1 MKYAV
6 LSIGD
11 ITTDAFIKVSDAHV
25 HQNPGEGKEI
35 CFRFGEKVPF
45 ESVTVVKAVGN
56 AGNAAVSVHRLGAKS
71 GLLTV
76 IGDDAN
82 GADCLAVYKEEGL
95 PTDMI
100 TIQPGARTNYH
111 YVLQYGAERTI
122 LVKQE
127 PYTYHLPSF
136 KNSSGVLELPA
147 WIYLTSLGD
156 HATDFHDELATFL
169 EQNPTVKLAFQPGTF
184 QMKMGASRLKRLYME
199 SDVFVV
205 NKEEA
210 QMILD
215 TTQTDVRELLAML
228 HILGPKIPVITD
240 GPNGAYAYDSTLGV
254 PVAYFVPMYPD
265 PKPPV
270 SRTGAGDAFASTLT
284 TLLAEGMALPEALL
298 RAPINSMNVV
308 QHVGAQKGLL
318 TRQTIEKLVADAPSY
333 YTVTKIG

>member
-1 MKYAV
+1 VKYDV

-25 HQNPGEGKEI
+25 HQMQGEGKEL

-45 ESVTVVKAVGN
+45 DSVTIVKAVGN

-76 IGDDAN
+76 IGDDQN

-95 PTDMI
+95 STELVH
-100 TIQPGARTNYH
+100 IQPGTKTNYH
-111 YVLQYGAERTI
+111 YVLQFGAERTI

-127 PYTYHLPSF
+127 KYTYHLPIF
-136 KNSSGVLELPA
+136 KAGELPD
-147 WIYLTSLGD
+147 WVYLTSLGD
-156 HATDFHDELATFL
+156 HAADFHDELATFL

-184 QMKMGASRLKRLYME
+184 QMKMGATRLKRLYAE
-199 SDVFVV
+199 SDVFIV

-240 GPNGAYAYDSTLGV
+240 GPNGAYAYDSTAGA
-254 PVAYFVPMYPD
+254 PAAYFVPMYPD
-265 PKPPV
+265 PAPPV

-284 TLLAEGMALPEALL
+284 TFLAEGMPLTEALA

-318 TRQTIEKLVADAPSY
+318 SRAKIEKYLAEAPEY
-333 YTVTKIG
+333 YKVTQIG